1 MRCIYREKTYKCGDY
16 KEVYIYPCY
25 AETAKLGKRKPK
37 AKPTAEAQRKLNK
50 RISENN
56 LIRLLN
62 ANFTAHDIAFDLTY
76 KAGKNPETDE
86 QAKKDL
92 QNFLRRVKRYRN
104 SHGLPPLKYIAVT
117 ERGKKKGR
125 VHHHLVING
134 GISINKLAELWGLGY
149 TTAQPLQFDETGLI
163 GKGKYMVKQSLYFRS
178 FNASRNLKHP
188 QPTTRDGR
196 LSQRRVRELC
206 VDVSDRQAFEG
217 LYEGYTFAEA
227 RSFYNEVNGGYY
239 LEIRLYRT
247 DATFNG
253 RRKKNKPRRT
263 KKHGA

>member
-25 AETAKLGKRKPK
+25 AETAKPGKRKPK

-62 ANFTAHDIAFDLTY
+62 ANFTAHDLAFDLTY

-92 QNFLRRVKRYRN
+92 QNFLRRVKRYRKT
-104 SHGLPPLKYIAVT
+104 HGLPDLKYIAVT
-117 ERGKKKGR
+117 ERGRKKRR
-125 VHHHLVING
+125 VHHHLVINCG
-134 GISINKLAELWGLGY
+134 VSINKLAELWGLGY

-163 GKGKYMVKQSLYFRS
+163 AKGKYMVKQSLYFRS
-178 FNASRNLKHP
+178 FNASRNLTHP

-206 VDVSDRQAFEG
+206 MDIGDRQAFEG

-227 RSFYNEVNGGYY
+227 SSFYNEVNGGYY
-239 LEIRLYRT
+239 LAIRLYRN

-253 RRKKNKPRRT
+253 RRKKTNPRR
-263 KKHGA
+263 KKRT